1 MRRIL
6 AITLLLAF
14 GSPLAVPLL
23 ASVADLQSKDARST
37 LPACC
42 RRNGKHRCALTMATA
57 LAGVNS
63 GPAMQAPP
71 CPLYPSPSTP
81 LRLATATLT
90 PAPTLAITLLRATSP
105 RARSFL
111 RANSSAPY
119 ANQKRG
125 PPSLPA

>member
-14 GSPLAVPLL
+14 GSPLAIPLI
-23 ASVADLQSKDARST
+23 ASATDLQSKDAQSN

-42 RRNGKHRCALTMATA
+42 RRNGKHHCDMTMATA

-63 GPAMQAPP
+63 GPALQAQP

-90 PAPTLAITLLRATSP
+90 PAPTLAIALIRATPP
-105 RARSFL
+105 RAPSLL
-111 RANSSAPY
+111 RANSSAPS

-125 PPSLPA
+125 PPTLPA

>member
-14 GSPLAVPLL
+14 GSPLAIPLL
-23 ASVADLQSKDARST
+23 ASAADLQSKDALSN

-42 RRNGKHRCALTMATA
+42 RRNGKHHCALTMATA

-63 GPAMQAPP
+63 GVALQAPP
-71 CPLYPSPSTP
+71 CPLYPTPSAP
-81 LRLATATLT
+81 LRLTPATLT
-90 PAPTLAITLLRATSP
+90 PAPTLAIALHRTASPSVHGRSRA
-105 RARSFL
+105 A
-111 RANSSAPY
+111 SALPA

-125 PPSLPA
+125 PPTLPA